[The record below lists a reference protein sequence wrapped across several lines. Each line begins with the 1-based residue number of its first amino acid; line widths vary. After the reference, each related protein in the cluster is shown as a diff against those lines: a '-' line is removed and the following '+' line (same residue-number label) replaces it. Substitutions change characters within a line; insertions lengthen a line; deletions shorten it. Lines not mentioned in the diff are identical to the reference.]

1 MSTNVS
7 SFLFRLFLKAG
18 AKLKILFVSCKK
30 KLKKFETFF
39 FVSFSSFSL
48 SVSQGT
54 FRVLRGANVIS
65 VFHSHK
71 LFLIFFENFF
81 SAWISFSCQSFRERL
96 SLLRVQ
102 KYHLYLHL
110 QDFFLYFFHVFNYF
124 FLNRLITSRLH
135 LKLF

>member
-81 SAWISFSCQSFRERL
+81 SHLITFLASLSGNVYRFCGCKSNTFIYIYKTFFYIFSMFL
-96 SLLRVQ
+96 NA
-102 KYHLYLHL
+102 
-110 QDFFLYFFHVFNYF
+110 FFL
-124 FLNRLITSRLH
+124 TD
-135 LKLF
+135 

>member
-1 MSTNVS
+1 M
-7 SFLFRLFLKAG
+7 
-18 AKLKILFVSCKK
+18 KL
-30 KLKKFETFF
+30 F
-39 FVSFSSFSL
+39 FVSFSSFFL

-81 SAWISFSCQSFRERL
+81 SALISFSCQSFRERL

-110 QDFFLYFFHVFNYF
+110 QDFFLYFFHVFKRF
-124 FLNRLITSRLH
+124 FLNRLITDSLRMKVFLVNVRFF
-135 LKLF
+135 LFQLLFPQFKPAFFFQFCRVFSFQDPF